1 MPYAMK
7 NTEQKNQKKP
17 KKHIQPM
24 VSTVLFKSN
33 KASIQ
38 LKSHASTVY
47 VVALTM
53 PVFGYIV

>member
-7 NTEQKNQKKP
+7 NTEQKNPQ
-17 KKHIQPM
+17 KHIQSM
-24 VSTVLFKSN
+24 VSTVLFKLN

-38 LKSHASTVY
+38 LKSHVSTVY

>member
-1 MPYAMK
+1 MK
-7 NTEQKNQKKP
+7 NTEQKNP
-17 KKHIQPM
+17 KKHIQSM
-24 VSTVLFKSN
+24 VSTVLFKLN

-38 LKSHASTVY
+38 LKSYVSTVY

>member
-7 NTEQKNQKKP
+7 NTEQKNQKNP

-53 PVFGYIV
+53 SVFGYIV